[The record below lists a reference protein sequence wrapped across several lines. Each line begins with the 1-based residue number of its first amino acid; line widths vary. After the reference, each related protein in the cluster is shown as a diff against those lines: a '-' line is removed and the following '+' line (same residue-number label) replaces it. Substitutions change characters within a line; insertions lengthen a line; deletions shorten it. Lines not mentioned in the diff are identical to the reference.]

1 MYVEVGVGVCHPC
14 SVLPAGLCPRMV
26 VLLVGGAGEKDVDV
40 FDALLFGMFD
50 VEE

>member
-1 MYVEVGVGVCHPC
+1 MGVCHPYG
-14 SVLPAGLCPRMV
+14 VLPAGLCPGMV
-26 VLLVGGAGEKDVDV
+26 VLLVGGAGEEDVDV